1 MPCLEIAAHR
11 GLDFYK
17 IDHWYEFNLPAL
29 AVAVAV
35 AVGVDVAVTF
45 GSHTLLSLVFSYQVC
60 LFFCVT
66 VTDRTRTSSTKSK
79 GLVTRPIIKLEVKTY
94 SSTFYLFLSL
104 FQFFPFS
111 IAVAFLFPLS
121 FTVSILSA
129 LFHCFCSFPSFYQCF
144 SSFLFPSLFQFSK
157 WSISRSN

>member
-1 MPCLEIAAHR
+1 MPCVEIAAHC

-35 AVGVDVAVTF
+35 AVGVNVAVTF

-66 VTDRTRTSSTKSK
+66 VTDRTRTSSTKSI
-79 GLVTRPIIKLEVKTY
+79 GLVTRPIIKSEVKTY

-104 FQFFPFS
+104 FQFFPFP
-111 IAVAFLFPLS
+111 ITVAFLFPLS

-129 LFHCFCSFPSFYQCF
+129 LFHCFCSFPSFYQYF
-144 SSFLFPSLFQFSK
+144 SSFLFPSLFPFSK
-157 WSISRSN
+157 